1 MGYVRRWFRRFLGL
15 ERGATGVEYALV
27 VSLVVVGS
35 IAAIKRLETNADNYY
50 DDTSEQIG
58 DLPGENT
65 PTPSNTA
72 PGGSSTS
79 TSIAASTT
87 TTTAAPT
94 STTAAP
100 TTSTTAAPTTTTT
113 APTTT
118 TVANK
123 STIANME
130 NRSGNGG
137 SSDWDAS
144 VRVTIRDTANN
155 ANVAGAGVT
164 VLFTA
169 SNGSTTTRNCTTLS
183 PSGRCTV
190 TWTVSESRTYVDAT
204 VTNVVA
210 SPTWDGASETLRVWR
225 VNDG

>member
-79 TSIAASTT
+79 TSIAATT
-87 TTTAAPT
+87 TTTSGTSTSTTAAPTT

-100 TTSTTAAPTTTTT
+100 TTSTTAAPTTTT
-113 APTTT
+113 
-118 TVANK
+118 VANR
-123 STIANME
+123 SRIDDME
-130 NRSGNGG
+130 DRSGNGG
-137 SSDWDAS
+137 SNDCDAS
-144 VRVTIRDTANN
+144 VRVRIRDTANN
-155 ANVAGAGVT
+155 ANVVGAGVT

-169 SNGSTTTRNCTTLS
+169 SNGSTTTKTCTTVS

-190 TWTVSESRTYVDAT
+190 TWTVSENRSYVDAT
-204 VTNVVA
+204 VTNVTA
-210 SPTWDGASETLRVWR
+210 SPPWNGSTQTLRLWR
-225 VNDG
+225 VND